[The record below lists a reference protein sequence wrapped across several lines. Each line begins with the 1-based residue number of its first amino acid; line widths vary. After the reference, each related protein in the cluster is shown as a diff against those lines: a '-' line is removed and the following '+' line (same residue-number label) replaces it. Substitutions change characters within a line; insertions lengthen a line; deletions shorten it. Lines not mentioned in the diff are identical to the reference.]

1 MIDILLVASLAIFA
15 CAFTNRI
22 SDKVGLPALLVF
34 ILLGM
39 LFGEDGALQIPFE
52 DYGFAESACSIGL
65 IFIMFFG
72 GFGTKWP
79 QARSV
84 AVKAISLSTLGVL
97 LTTLFT
103 AFFCRILLHF
113 SVLESLLMG
122 AVLSSTD
129 AASVFSV
136 LRSKQLN
143 LKDNTASLLE
153 VESGSNDP
161 FAYML
166 TVLILTMMAG
176 SVTVGEMG
184 ILFFQQMVFGLGV
197 GALVGF
203 LALGALKHYEFSN
216 SGLQMAFVIGV
227 AVFSYAFSSFL
238 GGNGYLST
246 YLCGILL
253 GNNDFKDRIPLIH
266 FFNGITGLMQMMIF
280 FLLGL
285 LASPSAFG
293 AVLLPALVIFLILT
307 FLARPLAVWLLLTP
321 QHASLPQ
328 QGVINWCGLRGAASI
343 VFAIMATLGEI
354 RPQSDVF
361 HITFLVVLFSISLQ
375 GSLLPLISKKLHMID
390 NSQNVLTTF
399 TDYVDEE
406 DVQFMKFAITKGHPW
421 LGQSISVL
429 PLPPRTLAAV
439 IIRDGQN
446 IPPDGNTVLQEG
458 DTLVLTAPNVED
470 NTFLTLREL
479 PILPGNRW
487 IGKTLQQYGKKHAS
501 LVIIIRRNGEN
512 IIPNGQTVIE
522 ENDVLVMN
530 TGRKVKKETMS

>member
-1 MIDILLVASLAIFA
+1 MIDILLLASLAIFA
-15 CAFTNRI
+15 CAFANRL
-22 SDKVGLPALLVF
+22 SDKIGLPALLAF

-52 DYGFAESACSIGL
+52 NYGFAETICSVGL
-65 IFIMFFG
+65 IFIMFYG

-84 AVKAISLSTLGVL
+84 AVKAISLSTIGVL
-97 LTTLFT
+97 LTTIFT
-103 AFFCRILLHF
+103 AFFCRVLLHF
-113 SVLESLLMG
+113 SVLESCLMG

-143 LKDNTASLLE
+143 LKENTASLLE
-153 VESGSNDP
+153 LESGSNDP

-166 TVLILTMMAG
+166 TLLVLTLMGG
-176 SVTVGEMG
+176 SVSGGE
-184 ILFFQQMVFGLGV
+184 ILVLFFKQIFFDLGV
-197 GALVGF
+197 GALIGF
-203 LALGALKHYEFSN
+203 GSLFVLKRYDFSN
-216 SGLQMAFVIGV
+216 SGLQMAFVIAV
-227 AVFSYAFSSFL
+227 AIFSYALSSFL

-307 FLARPLAVWLLLTP
+307 FVARPLAVFLLLTP
-321 QHASLPQ
+321 QHAPFAQ
-328 QGVINWCGLRGAASI
+328 QSVINWCGLRGAASI
-343 VFAIMATLGEI
+343 VFAIMAKLGDV

-361 HITFLVVLFSISLQ
+361 HITFLVVLFSIFLQ
-375 GSLLPLISKKLHMID
+375 GSLLPLVSKKMRMID
-390 NSQNVLTTF
+390 NTQNVLTTF

-421 LGQSISVL
+421 LGQPISVL

-439 IIRDGQN
+439 IIREGQN
-446 IPPDGNTVLQEG
+446 IPPDGNTVLKED

-470 NTFLTLREL
+470 NTFLTLREV
-479 PILPGNRW
+479 PILPGSRW
-487 IGKTLQQYGKKHAS
+487 IGKTLQQFSKRRTS
-501 LVIIIRRNGEN
+501 LVIIIRRNGESLV
-512 IIPNGQTVIE
+512 PNGQTVIE
-522 ENDVLVMN
+522 ENDVLVIN
-530 TGRKVKKETMS
+530 TGRKVKK